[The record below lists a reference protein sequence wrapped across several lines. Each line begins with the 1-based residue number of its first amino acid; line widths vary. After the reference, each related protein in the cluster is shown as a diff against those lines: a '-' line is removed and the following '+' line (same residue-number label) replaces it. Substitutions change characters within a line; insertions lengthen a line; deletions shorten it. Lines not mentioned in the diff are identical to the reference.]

1 MVKQHIK
8 KQAIIS
14 TEAEVFIV
22 HYWLELLN
30 LLELFIL

>member
-8 KQAIIS
+8 QQVIIS

-22 HYWLELLN
+22 YNGLELLN